1 MEQIK
6 ITLMEDG
13 RLRTVDEHDQERIVK
28 AVRCF
33 PWSYKDCYISL
44 RDDKG
49 QEISLIDNLDRLEQ
63 NSRQAI
69 EKALGETDFLFHI
82 QRIDAIETEFEI
94 RNWKVLTQQGGYQFQ
109 TKLNEWPQKLKE
121 TGYLIKDVAG
131 NLFCIENI
139 QSLDKAS
146 QKLLWAYLD

>member
-1 MEQIK
+1 MNQLNL
-6 ITLMEDG
+6 TLMEDG
-13 RLRTVDEHDQERIVK
+13 RLRTFNRHNKECVVK
-28 AVRCF
+28 AIRCF
-33 PWSYKDCYISL
+33 PWSHKDRYISL

-49 QEISLIDNLDRLEQ
+49 GEIALIDDLSNLDQ
-63 NSRQAI
+63 DSRQAI
-69 EKALGETDFLFHI
+69 ETALSETDFLFHI
-82 QRIDAIETEFEI
+82 QRIEAIDTEFEI
-94 RNWKVLTQQGGYQFQ
+94 RNWKVVTQQGAYQFQ
-109 TKLNEWPQKLKE
+109 TKLNEWPHKLKK

>member
-1 MEQIK
+1 MEKLNIS
-6 ITLMEDG
+6 LMEDG
-13 RLRTVDEHDQERIVK
+13 RLRTIDDHGKGRIVK
-28 AVRCF
+28 AIRCF
-33 PWSYKDCYISL
+33 PWSYKDRFISI
-44 RDDKG
+44 RDDSG
-49 QEISLIDNLDRLEQ
+49 QEIALIDNLNQLEQ
-63 NSRQAI
+63 NSRKSI
-69 EKALGETDFLFHI
+69 ETALNETDFLFHI

-94 RNWKVLTQQGGYQFQ
+94 RNWKVLTQQGVYQFQ
-109 TKLNEWPQKLKE
+109 TKLNEWPHKLKE